1 MYNNLELLL
10 EKIAINQNNYL
21 ILLFIESKD
30 EQTDYS
36 YCRSKSI

>member
-21 ILLFIESKD
+21 ILLLIELKD
-30 EQTDYS
+30 E
-36 YCRSKSI
+36 

>member
-21 ILLFIESKD
+21 ILLLIESKD
-30 EQTDYS
+30 E
-36 YCRSKSI
+36 

>member
-21 ILLFIESKD
+21 ILFLIELKD
-30 EQTDYS
+30 E
-36 YCRSKSI
+36 